1 MKAKFIL
8 MLFLAFNISNIFAQN
23 TLKVKLIDC
32 ETKEP
37 LIGASVVL
45 QSTTNG
51 ASSDTEGVA
60 TLSNIP
66 DGNQKIEVSYMG
78 YEKTI
83 KEFTFPLPSDSLIV
97 ITIEPDENE
106 LQEIVVSST
115 RGTRTF
121 KNIPTRIEFINTEE
135 LGEKGV
141 MKPGDIR
148 MLLNESTGIMTQQT
162 SAISGNSSIR
172 IQGLDG
178 RYTQILKDGFP
189 VFSGAA
195 SGLGLLQTPPLDLKQ
210 VEIIK
215 GSSSTL
221 YGGGAIAGLVNLIS
235 KTPEEERDF
244 SIHLNGTT
252 GKGLDINSYFG
263 QKFNKV
269 GTTVFASYN
278 RNWVYD
284 PSDVGFT
291 AIPKFDRFV
300 LNPKLYLYLSDNT
313 DFNFGINS
321 TIENR
326 LGGDI
331 RYVEGKGSEEH
342 SYFERNKTQR
352 HSTQLSFEHRF
363 DKQNKLNVK
372 NSITYFNRK
381 IEIPDFTFDGEQLS
395 SFSEVSY
402 IHTREKTEWVAG
414 ANVWTDK
421 FTEKKLTNF
430 PLRDYDM
437 TTFGL
442 FIQNNTKI
450 TDWMDIESGLRTD
463 YVTDYGFTVLPRI
476 SSHFRITDKFSSRV
490 GGGFG
495 YKAPTIFSEDSERIQ
510 FQNVLPI
517 DDDKNKLEKSYGANV
532 DFTYKTGLF
541 DNQVFLSIN
550 QLFFYTYLKNPLEL
564 QAANSNQWQFN
575 NIDGH
580 MDSKGAETNM
590 KISYKDFSLFFG
602 YTYIDAKIKE
612 NDRTYQKTLTPKHK
626 INSVLM
632 YEIEDKWKIG
642 LEAYYTGKQKL
653 NDGKTG
659 QGYLICGLM
668 MQRIWEKFSIYANF
682 ENFTDRRQTRFD
694 SIYTGSMTNP
704 EFRDIYAPLDGFV
717 INGGIKFR
725 L

>member
-1 MKAKFIL
+1 MKTKIIL
-8 MLFLAFNISNIFAQN
+8 MLFLAFSLPNIFAQN

-37 LIGASVVL
+37 LIGANVVL
-45 QSTTNG
+45 QNTTNG
-51 ASSDTEGVA
+51 VSSDTEGLAV
-60 TLSNIP
+60 LSNIP
-66 DGNQKIEVSYMG
+66 NGNQKIEITYMG

-83 KEFTFPLPSDSLIV
+83 KEFTFPLAYDEAIV
-97 ITIEPDENE
+97 IKVEPDEE
-106 LQEIVVSST
+106 TLQEVVVSST

-121 KNIPTRIEFINTEE
+121 KDIPTRIEFINTEE

-221 YGGGAIAGLVNLIS
+221 YGGGAIAGLINLIS
-235 KTPEEERDF
+235 KTPEKERDF

-252 GKGLDINSYFG
+252 GKGLDVNSFFG

-278 RNWVYD
+278 RNWAYD
-284 PSDVGFT
+284 PSNVGFT

-300 LNPKLYLYLSDNT
+300 LNPKLFLYLSENT

-331 RYVEGKGSEEH
+331 KYVEGKGDDEH
-342 SYFERNKTQR
+342 SYYERNKTQR
-352 HSTQLSFEHRF
+352 HSSQLSFEHRF

-372 NSITYFNRK
+372 NSVTYFTRK
-381 IEIPDFTFDGEQLS
+381 IEIPDFKFDGDQLS

-402 IHTREKTEWVAG
+402 IHTKEKTEWVAG

-421 FTEKKLTNF
+421 FTEKKLTDF
-430 PLRDYDM
+430 PLRDYNM
-437 TTFGL
+437 TTLGL
-442 FIQNNTKI
+442 FVQNNTKV
-450 TDWMDIESGLRTD
+450 TDWMSLESGLRTD
-463 YVTDYGFTVLPRI
+463 YVTDYRFVVLPRI
-476 SSHFRITDKFSSRV
+476 SSNFKITDKFSSRV

-541 DNQVFLSIN
+541 GDQVFLSIN

-564 QAANSNQWQFN
+564 QAAENNHWQFN

-580 MDSKGAETNM
+580 VDSKGAETNM
-590 KISYKDFSLFFG
+590 KLKYKDFGLLLG
-602 YTYIDAKIKE
+602 YTYTDANVKE
-612 NDRTYQKTLTPKHK
+612 DGRSYQKTLTPKHK
-626 INSVLM
+626 VNSVLM
-632 YEIEDKWKIG
+632 YEVEDKWKIG

-659 QGYLICGLM
+659 QDYLICGLM

-694 SIYTGSMTNP
+694 TIHTGSITKP

-717 INGGIKFR
+717 INAGIIIK

>member
-278 RNWVYD
+278 RNWAYD

-430 PLRDYDM
+430 PLRDYDV

>member
-278 RNWVYD
+278 RNWAYD

-381 IEIPDFTFDGEQLS
+381 IEIPYFTFDGEQLF

>member
-278 RNWVYD
+278 RNWAYD

-704 EFRDIYAPLDGFV
+704 EFRDIYVPLDGFV

>member
-278 RNWVYD
+278 RNWAYD

-717 INGGIKFR
+717 INGGIKFKI
-725 L
+725 

>member
-269 GTTVFASYN
+269 GATVVASYN
-278 RNWVYD
+278 RN
-284 PSDVGFT
+284 
-291 AIPKFDRFV
+291 
-300 LNPKLYLYLSDNT
+300 
-313 DFNFGINS
+313 
-321 TIENR
+321 
-326 LGGDI
+326 
-331 RYVEGKGSEEH
+331 
-342 SYFERNKTQR
+342 
-352 HSTQLSFEHRF
+352 
-363 DKQNKLNVK
+363 
-372 NSITYFNRK
+372 
-381 IEIPDFTFDGEQLS
+381 
-395 SFSEVSY
+395 
-402 IHTREKTEWVAG
+402 
-414 ANVWTDK
+414 
-421 FTEKKLTNF
+421 
-430 PLRDYDM
+430 
-437 TTFGL
+437 
-442 FIQNNTKI
+442 
-450 TDWMDIESGLRTD
+450 
-463 YVTDYGFTVLPRI
+463 
-476 SSHFRITDKFSSRV
+476 
-490 GGGFG
+490 
-495 YKAPTIFSEDSERIQ
+495 
-510 FQNVLPI
+510 
-517 DDDKNKLEKSYGANV
+517 
-532 DFTYKTGLF
+532 
-541 DNQVFLSIN
+541 
-550 QLFFYTYLKNPLEL
+550 
-564 QAANSNQWQFN
+564 
-575 NIDGH
+575 
-580 MDSKGAETNM
+580 
-590 KISYKDFSLFFG
+590 
-602 YTYIDAKIKE
+602 
-612 NDRTYQKTLTPKHK
+612 
-626 INSVLM
+626 
-632 YEIEDKWKIG
+632 
-642 LEAYYTGKQKL
+642 
-653 NDGKTG
+653 
-659 QGYLICGLM
+659 
-668 MQRIWEKFSIYANF
+668 
-682 ENFTDRRQTRFD
+682 
-694 SIYTGSMTNP
+694 
-704 EFRDIYAPLDGFV
+704 
-717 INGGIKFR
+717 
-725 L
+725 

>member
-278 RNWVYD
+278 RNWAYD

-541 DNQVFLSIN
+541 DNQMFLSIN

>member
-278 RNWVYD
+278 RNWAYD

-381 IEIPDFTFDGEQLS
+381 IEIPYFTFDGEQLS